1 MNYDKTINVLM
12 GLSNTWSAPSMDS
25 FILTNEAQSHIKQKI
40 NNASTSH
47 NRASFP
53 KKLHSILCDPKY
65 EKAITWLPDGC
76 SWKVLD
82 QERLK
87 NEVLPHYFDHNN
99 YTSFMRQVN
108 AYGFQRKSGKKCESI
123 YYHKVINCDNN
134 KFQQSLLIFIDL
146 VLMMI

>member
-1 MNYDKTINVLM
+1 MA
-12 GLSNTWSAPSMDS
+12 LSNTRFAPSMDS
-25 FILTNEAQSHIKQKI
+25 FILTNEAQLYMKQKI
-40 NNASTSH
+40 NNTSTSH

-53 KKLHSILCDPKY
+53 KKLYCILSDPKN

-82 QERLK
+82 QKRLK

-108 AYGFQRKSGKKCESI
+108 AYGFQRKSGDKCDSI
-123 YYHKVINCDNN
+123 YYHKVINCNN
-134 KFQQSLLIFIDL
+134 NEFQQSSLIFIDS

>member
-1 MNYDKTINVLM
+1 MT
-12 GLSNTWSAPSMDS
+12 LSNTCFAPAMDS
-25 FILTNEAQSHIKQKI
+25 FILSNEAKLHMKQEI
-40 NNASTSH
+40 YNTSTSH
-47 NRASFP
+47 KKTSFP
-53 KKLHSILCDPKY
+53 KKLYCILSDPKN

-82 QERLK
+82 QKRLK

-108 AYGFQRKSGKKCESI
+108 AYGFQRKSGDKCDSI
-123 YYHKVINCDNN
+123 YYHKVINCNN
-134 KFQQSLLIFIDL
+134 NEFQQSSLIFIDS